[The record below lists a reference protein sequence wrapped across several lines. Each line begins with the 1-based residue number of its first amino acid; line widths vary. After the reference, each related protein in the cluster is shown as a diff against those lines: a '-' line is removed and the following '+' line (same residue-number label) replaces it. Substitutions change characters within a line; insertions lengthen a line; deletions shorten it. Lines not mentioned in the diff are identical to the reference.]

1 MQCGQ
6 SKLAIMMELSR
17 YTVRVLCCGK
27 VRPRMADQFVGYA
40 VSVTSRND
48 LGSYQGQICNVD
60 SKEQTI
66 TLKKAFKNGI
76 PCQVPQVTLR

>member
-1 MQCGQ
+1 MVVKKFDVW
-6 SKLAIMMELSR
+6 SKSR
-17 YTVRVLCCGK
+17 S
-27 VRPRMADQFVGYA
+27 RMASQFVGYA
-40 VSVTSRND
+40 VSATCRND

-60 SKEQTI
+60 PKEHTI